1 MDAMQLLKLFQNQE
15 VNVRDEERMLSA
27 FTGGVMLAESLFG
40 KKKPLK
46 IAMGAYLLY
55 RGLSG
60 HCPAYSVMRKFNPTP
75 ETDELQAAEGQPS

>member
-1 MDAMQLLKLFQNQE
+1 MDAMQLLKLFKDQE

-27 FTGGVMLAESLFG
+27 FTGGVMLAESLLG

-46 IAMGAYLLY
+46 MLTGAFLLY

-60 HCPAYSVMRKFNPTP
+60 HCPAYSVLRKFNSGS
-75 ETDELQAAEGQPS
+75 ESDEEQTTEGQPS